1 MRTGVILDDA
11 QSRLL
16 TEVFSEAEISEST
29 QLVLI
34 DLKKFRISP
43 LTRAM
48 RWYFQF
54 VRGVTVPR
62 SIACAEYQIVRLY
75 ARLGRLH
82 VLVALD
88 NKLELLSALAASL
101 KKSET
106 RCYVIQMG
114 TNPRYYR
121 SNRPINVKSVPV
133 GMFCW
138 GSRECESYSR
148 SGLVPDRFFVVGSLK
163 ESTARRRNRGF
174 AGKTWDLCIVSQFR
188 PHPRV
193 TTQVSASSRFE
204 AESMPN
210 LIQLLRPIII
220 RNQLRTVVALKAG
233 RGVIE
238 DSIEAEEIDYFHSTL
253 GDIAEIGLSEDP
265 FASYALAEAS
275 KLVVGRNS
283 ALLTEMLGSRS
294 RVLFVNPTD
303 YGLFDA
309 PEDLPYQLSR
319 PSESELEEQVLKLL
333 DMSWIEYAKQVEP
346 VSSKFCQRS
355 DNSLET
361 FANILKGVI

>member
-1 MRTGVILDDA
+1 MH
-11 QSRLL
+11 
-16 TEVFSEAEISEST
+16 SE
-29 QLVLI
+29 
-34 DLKKFRISP
+34 
-43 LTRAM
+43 
-48 RWYFQF
+48 
-54 VRGVTVPR
+54 
-62 SIACAEYQIVRLY
+62 
-75 ARLGRLH
+75 
-82 VLVALD
+82 
-88 NKLELLSALAASL
+88 
-101 KKSET
+101 
-106 RCYVIQMG
+106 
-114 TNPRYYR
+114 
-121 SNRPINVKSVPV
+121 PV
-133 GMFCW
+133 
-138 GSRECESYSR
+138 SSS
-148 SGLVPDRFFVVGSLK
+148 
-163 ESTARRRNRGF
+163 
-174 AGKTWDLCIVSQFR
+174 
-188 PHPRV
+188 
-193 TTQVSASSRFE
+193 SSRDHTGLGIE
-204 AESMPN
+204 
-210 LIQLLRPIII
+210 PI
-220 RNQLRTVVALKAG
+220 RGGVNAKLDSVVKAYHHPKPASHRCCIKG
-233 RGVIE
+233 WKGVIE